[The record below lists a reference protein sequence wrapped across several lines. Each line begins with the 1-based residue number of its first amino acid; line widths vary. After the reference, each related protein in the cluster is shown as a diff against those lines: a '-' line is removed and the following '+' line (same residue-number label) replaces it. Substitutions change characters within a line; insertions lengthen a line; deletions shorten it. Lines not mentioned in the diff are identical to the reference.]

1 MKNRREEVIKSED
14 WLGQC
19 NTPLIGNLR
28 RENWRVEIT
37 FKNKEMKRFSQ
48 HNQCK
53 ESLQG
58 TSGEISEHIRGNF
71 RERRTIK
78 RAVDLDMELE
88 GNGAVLSNPWGKR
101 ISSQGTNTTVTQCRQ
116 PTAQNSPSG
125 PIFWEIPGRRA
136 PLKWGNK
143 QGRGRW
149 EPGSR
154 TLGEREGHRDPC
166 VGRASAHSCSQ
177 CWTPGRLGA
186 GGGPTWCITATW
198 RVCRGVNSPLGI
210 LKRVN
215 YNYIEIQASKK
226 VRLWLIPG
234 NY

>member
-1 MKNRREEVIKSED
+1 MKNRREEVIKLED
-14 WLGQC
+14 WIGQC

-71 RERRTIK
+71 RQRRTIK
-78 RAVDLDMELE
+78 RAMDLDMELE

-101 ISSQGTNTTVTQCRQ
+101 ISSQGTNITVTQCRQ

-154 TLGEREGHRDPC
+154 TLGR
-166 VGRASAHSCSQ
+166 GRGTE
-177 CWTPGRLGA
+177 TPAWGGRLHTAAHNA
-186 GGGPTWCITATW
+186 GHQGGWGLEEGPRDVSLQHGECAE
-198 RVCRGVNSPLGI
+198 G
-210 LKRVN
+210 LK
-215 YNYIEIQASKK
+215 A
-226 VRLWLIPG
+226 LWEFWKGSIIII
-234 NY
+234 